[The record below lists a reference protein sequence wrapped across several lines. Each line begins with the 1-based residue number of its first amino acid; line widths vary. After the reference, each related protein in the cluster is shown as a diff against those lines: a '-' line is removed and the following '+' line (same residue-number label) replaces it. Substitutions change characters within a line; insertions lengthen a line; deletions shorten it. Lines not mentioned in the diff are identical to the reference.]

1 MVRRGEAPTPA
12 MSASATR
19 AWGRRPKPFTVCDMR
34 ASAGIDPKQPFGL
47 RSLVLSWPPI
57 GAAMTETRNL
67 GEIVAIDVVGY
78 SPDDVNE

>member
-1 MVRRGEAPTPA
+1 MGGFRTPA
-12 MSASATR
+12 LVQAALAHGAGVRNPS
-19 AWGRRPKPFTVCDMR
+19 PKRT
-34 ASAGIDPKQPFGL
+34 FGL

>member
-1 MVRRGEAPTPA
+1 
-12 MSASATR
+12 
-19 AWGRRPKPFTVCDMR
+19 MR
-34 ASAGIDPKQPFGL
+34 ASAGIDPKRTFGL